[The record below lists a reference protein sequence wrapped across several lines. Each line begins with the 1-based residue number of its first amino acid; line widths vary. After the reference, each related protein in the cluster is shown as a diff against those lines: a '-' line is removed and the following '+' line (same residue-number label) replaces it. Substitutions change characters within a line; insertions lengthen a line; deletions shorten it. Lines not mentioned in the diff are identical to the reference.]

1 MNQISNGILPDYM
14 ISYLREK
21 LPERRSEILNL
32 EEYAEENIVPIVQ
45 PEIAN
50 LLKLVVMMV
59 GGKRIL
65 EIGTAIGY
73 SALIFEEAI
82 LGKGKITSIEI
93 NEEKADM
100 ARKNIS
106 KYKKKDS
113 VDIEVLTGDALDILP
128 DINEK
133 YDVVFIDAGKSH
145 YIKYFDLTNKLI
157 EKNGV
162 IISDNVLYKGMISS
176 DHLVVKRKRT
186 IVRNMR
192 EYIDYIISKD
202 NFFTTILPLGDGIAI
217 SKKIGDESHE

>member
-59 GGKRIL
+59 EGKKIL

-82 LGKGKITSIEI
+82 VGKGKITSIEI
-93 NEEKADM
+93 NEEKAEI
-100 ARKNIS
+100 ARKNIA

-128 DINEK
+128 EINEK
-133 YDVVFIDAGKSH
+133 YDIVFIDAGKSH
-145 YIKYFDLTNKLI
+145 YIKYFDLTNKLL

-192 EYIDYIISKD
+192 EYIDYIVSKD

>member
-1 MNQISNGILPDYM
+1 
-14 ISYLREK
+14 
-21 LPERRSEILNL
+21 
-32 EEYAEENIVPIVQ
+32 
-45 PEIAN
+45 
-50 LLKLVVMMV
+50 MV
-59 GGKRIL
+59 EGKKIL

-82 LGKGKITSIEI
+82 VGKGKITSIEI
-93 NEEKADM
+93 NEEKAEI
-100 ARKNIS
+100 ARKNIA

-128 DINEK
+128 EINEK
-133 YDVVFIDAGKSH
+133 YDIVFIDAGKSH
-145 YIKYFDLTNKLI
+145 YIKYFDLTNKLL

-192 EYIDYIISKD
+192 EYIDYIVSKD

>member
-21 LPERRSEILNL
+21 LPERRDEILNL
-32 EEYAEENIVPIVQ
+32 EEYAKENIVPIIQ

-50 LLKLVVMMV
+50 LLKFIVATV
-59 GGKRIL
+59 GAKKIL

-73 SALIFEEAI
+73 SALIFEESI
-82 LGKGKITSIEI
+82 IGEGKITSIEI
-93 NEEKADM
+93 NQEKAEI
-100 ARKNIS
+100 AKKNIS
-106 KYKKKDS
+106 EYKTNEL

-128 DINEK
+128 EIKEK
-133 YDVVFIDAGKSH
+133 YDIIFIDAGKSH
-145 YIKYFDLTNKLI
+145 YIKYFDLTNKLL
-157 EKNGV
+157 EGNGI

-192 EYIDYIISKD
+192 EYIDYITSKE

-217 SKKIGDESHE
+217 SKKNGDEANG